1 MEFQNKRI
9 LVTGA
14 GQGIG
19 RAIVERLCTQY
30 KGVHVI
36 ALSRTLSNLQSLS
49 KQYPQ
54 VQIVQVDV
62 QDWETT
68 RREVSKL
75 GPVDILVNNAGVAS
89 LQPFLD
95 IDEKSFDSVFDI
107 NVKAVINIS
116 QVVAKSMIQHNIQ
129 GGAIVNVSSVAS
141 KAALQDHTVYCASKA
156 ALDSVTRTMALELG
170 PHHIRVNSVQ
180 PTVVMTQMGQM
191 AWSDPSK
198 SGPVLSKI
206 PLGRFSK
213 PDEVVDVILYLAGP
227 KSSMVHGVHIPVD
240 GGFLI

>member
-30 KGVHVI
+30 EEVQVI
-36 ALSRTLSNLQSLS
+36 ALSKTLSNLELL
-49 KQYPQ
+49 KHKYPQ
-54 VQIVQVDV
+54 IQIVQVDL
-62 QDWETT
+62 QDWEST

-75 GPVDILVNNAGVAS
+75 GPVDILINNAGVAI

-95 IDEKSFDSVFDI
+95 IDENSFNSVFDI

-116 QVVAKSMIQHNIQ
+116 QVVAKCMIQHNIQ
-129 GGAIVNVSSVAS
+129 GAAIVNVSSVAS
-141 KAALQDHTVYCASKA
+141 KAALTHHTVYCASKA
-156 ALDSVTRTMALELG
+156 ALDSVTRSMALELG
-170 PHHIRVNSVQ
+170 PHNIRVNSVQ

-213 PDEVVDVILYLAGP
+213 PEEVVDVILYLAGP